1 MKLTCPISGI
11 SYSCDHISAATEMPH
26 PFFSLPL
33 KKLPAQLSL
42 FQQQRLSESETH
54 LLFCSLL
61 LNTEHCV
68 FSSALFP
75 SHELLQVENA
85 QMERLAKLAFSG
97 CFQKSSI
104 ELPAFHI
111 TKQNQD
117 ISELC
122 AVWEEELE
130 NYRVSAMIEKQ
141 KAEIRAMLSRVQRAF
156 TQPLAKSREKII
168 LSWLNK
174 CVTLPTF
181 PTIHPVSQ
189 KTVPINQYWE
199 ELMTAAIRGESMLS
213 YPESD
218 IVEFKSHL
226 EENLPYNYA
235 QEFSL
240 LEELQSAISRKQ
252 NYFGYSF
259 VDSDEVSY
267 SVENVKPAIRRED
280 YPSITAYL
288 NAIKANRR

>member
-1 MKLTCPISGI
+1 ME
-11 SYSCDHISAATEMPH
+11 D
-26 PFFSLPL
+26 
-33 KKLPAQLSL
+33 
-42 FQQQRLSESETH
+42 TH

-68 FSSALFP
+68 FSSPLQLTEKL
-75 SHELLQVENA
+75 SQVENA
-85 QMERLAKLAFSG
+85 QMERLARLTFSG
-97 CFQKSSI
+97 CFQKKSI

-117 ISELC
+117 ISEIC
-122 AVWEEELE
+122 AVWEDELE
-130 NYRVSAMIEKQ
+130 NYRVSALIEKQ
-141 KAEIRAMLSRVQRAF
+141 KAEIKAMLSRVQRAF

-168 LSWLNK
+168 ISWLNK
-174 CVTLPTF
+174 CVSLPTF
-181 PTIHPVSQ
+181 DTIHPVSQ
-189 KTVPINQYWE
+189 KTVPINTYWE
-199 ELMTAAIRGESMLS
+199 ELMTAAVRGEAMLS
-213 YPESD
+213 YPEAD

-226 EENLPYNYA
+226 EEHLPYNYA

-259 VDSDEVSY
+259 VDADEVSY
-267 SVENVKPAIRRED
+267 SVESIKPSIRRED

>member
-1 MKLTCPISGI
+1 MKLSCPISGI
-11 SYSCDHISAATEMPH
+11 SYSCDHISAAIEMPH
-26 PFFSLPL
+26 PFFTLSL
-33 KKLPAQLSL
+33 KKLPSQLSL
-42 FQQQRLSESETH
+42 WQQQRLSEAETH

-61 LNTEHCV
+61 LNTEHCI
-68 FSSALFP
+68 FSSPLYATP
-75 SHELLQVENA
+75 ALLQVENA
-85 QMERLAKLAFSG
+85 QMQRLAKLAFSG
-97 CFQKSSI
+97 CFQRSSI

-122 AVWEEELE
+122 SVWEDELE
-130 NYRVSAMIEKQ
+130 NYRVSALIERQ
-141 KAEIRAMLSRVQRAF
+141 KAEIRAMLSRVQKAF
-156 TQPLAKSREKII
+156 ATPMLKSREKII
-168 LSWLNK
+168 LNWLNK

-189 KTVPINQYWE
+189 KTVTCKEYWE
-199 ELMTAAIRGESMLS
+199 ELLTAAIRGESMLS
-213 YPESD
+213 YPEAD

-226 EENLPYNYA
+226 EEHLPYNYA

-259 VDSDEVSY
+259 ADSDEVSY
-267 SVENVKPAIRRED
+267 SVENVKPTLRRED